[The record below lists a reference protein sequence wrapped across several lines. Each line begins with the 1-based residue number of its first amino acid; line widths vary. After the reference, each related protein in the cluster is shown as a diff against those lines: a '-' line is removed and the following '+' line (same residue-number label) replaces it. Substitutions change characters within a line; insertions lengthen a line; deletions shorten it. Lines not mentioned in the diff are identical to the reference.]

1 MENHTEVEKKPIYK
15 RKWFLITVGIIVVII
30 LLPKGNSDQN
40 KKVSEQSVTE
50 NTSSK
55 DSKTENVKEDTTPK
69 VSTLETRLTKEIEE
83 IKKGIDFSVYRGEIL
98 KLQIETSMFKLWGD
112 LIKEGLNSSNPVEV
126 KLSNE
131 LQKLVSKVQQK
142 ELPLIRKD
150 YIEIVRQK
158 LWEEN
163 IKVSGSGR
171 GTTTINLSGG
181 TFFSNKNKSEVQKT
195 LSDILTNFRFK
206 ESTYRAYESQDEYT
220 SYTMETLKD
229 NELY

>member
-1 MENHTEVEKKPIYK
+1 MENHTEVVKKPIYK

-40 KKVSEQSVTE
+40 KKVSEQSGTV
-50 NTSSK
+50 NNSSK
-55 DSKTENVKEDTTPK
+55 DSKIENVKEDTTPK
-69 VSTLETRLTKEIEE
+69 VSTLETRLSKEIEE

-181 TFFSNKNKSEVQKT
+181 TFFSNKNKSEVQNT

-206 ESTYRAYESQDEYT
+206 QSTYRAYESQDEYT
-220 SYTMETLKD
+220 YYTMETPKD
-229 NELY
+229 SELF

>member
-1 MENHTEVEKKPIYK
+1 MENHTDVEKKPIYK
-15 RKWFLITVGIIVVII
+15 KKWFLITVGIIVVII
-30 LLPKGNSDQN
+30 LLPKGNSDKTDKVTDKTVVGNN
-40 KKVSEQSVTE
+40 KNTEVNKNENNTVS
-50 NTSSK
+50 N
-55 DSKTENVKEDTTPK
+55 
-69 VSTLETRLTKEIEE
+69 TLETKLTKEIES
-83 IKKGIDFSVYRGEIL
+83 IKKGIDFTEYRGDVV
-98 KLQIETSMFKLWGD
+98 KLQLETTLFKVWSD
-112 LIKEGLNSSNPVEV
+112 LINEGLSSSNPNDV

-131 LQKLVSKVQQK
+131 LKKLVSKVQEK

-150 YIEIVRQK
+150 YVDIVSQK

-220 SYTMETLKD
+220 SYTMETPKD